1 MDPISTYPSTA
12 STAAPT
18 ASATD
23 VVGVETTPRPTA
35 KTVGAPFSEVLAG
48 SARAFVRTAGAAA
61 RSLPGSPL
69 MAVAI
74 RGGSNLSAQL
84 APTPSAL
91 GGAASPAG
99 LFGSPPLV
107 SGAGVIGGASGTI
120 GTVGTG
126 GMGSSPTGT
135 SSGTAADGSAAGT
148 NDPSISST
156 LAQDQEMNLYYLQI
170 QEQVNAQNRTYSA
183 LSNVIEVEHNTAK
196 TAIGNIH

>member
-1 MDPISTYPSTA
+1 MDSISASSASSAPAASTA
-12 STAAPT
+12 SST
-18 ASATD
+18 ASD
-23 VVGVETTPRPTA
+23 VVGVETAARPTA

-48 SARAFVRTAGAAA
+48 GARAFVRTAGAAV

-74 RGGSNLSAQL
+74 RSGGNLSAQIAA
-84 APTPSAL
+84 APISA
-91 GGAASPAG
+91 GGPGDPVMS
-99 LFGSPPLV
+99 F
-107 SGAGVIGGASGTI
+107 GAGSTAA
-120 GTVGTG
+120 TG
-126 GMGSSPTGT
+126 VGSSPTGT
-135 SSGTAADGSAAGT
+135 STGTAADGSAAGT

-156 LAQDQEMNLYYLQI
+156 LAQDQEMNLYYLQV

>member
-1 MDPISTYPSTA
+1 MDPITPGTSAVSPTS
-12 STAAPT
+12 SAP
-18 ASATD
+18 D

-35 KTVGAPFSEVLAG
+35 RTLGAPFSEVLAG
-48 SARAFVRTAGAAA
+48 SARAFVRTAGAAV

-74 RGGSNLSAQL
+74 RGGGNLSAQI
-84 APTPSAL
+84 APAPSAL
-91 GGAASPAG
+91 GSAAGPVVPIG
-99 LFGSPPLV
+99 NGSLPV
-107 SGAGVIGGASGTI
+107 GGM
-120 GTVGTG
+120 G

-135 SSGTAADGSAAGT
+135 SGTAADGSAAGT
-148 NDPSISST
+148 NDPSISSA
-156 LAQDQEMNLYYLQI
+156 LAQDQEMNLYYLQV

>member
-1 MDPISTYPSTA
+1 MDPINSSTSA
-12 STAAPT
+12 ATAAS
-18 ASATD
+18 SAPD

-35 KTVGAPFSEVLAG
+35 RTVGAPFSEVLAG
-48 SARAFVRTAGAAA
+48 SARAFVRTAGAAV

-74 RGGSNLSAQL
+74 RGGGNLSAQI
-84 APTPSAL
+84 APASSAL
-91 GGAASPAG
+91 GSAAGPVVPVGNG
-99 LFGSPPLV
+99 LLP
-107 SGAGVIGGASGTI
+107 IG
-120 GTVGTG
+120 GTG
-126 GMGSSPTGT
+126 GMSGIGGVGGLGGTSTSPTGT

-148 NDPSISST
+148 NDPSISSA
-156 LAQDQEMNLYYLQI
+156 LAQDQEMNLYYLQV

>member
-1 MDPISTYPSTA
+1 MDPISPSAPSASPASSAATA
-12 STAAPT
+12 P
-18 ASATD
+18 D

-35 KTVGAPFSEVLAG
+35 RTVGAPFSEVLAG
-48 SARAFVRTAGAAA
+48 SARAFAQTAGAAV

-74 RGGSNLSAQL
+74 RGGGNLSSQV
-84 APTPSAL
+84 APTPMGL
-91 GGAASPAG
+91 TGGGTAG
-99 LFGSPPLV
+99 EAIMPFGNGSLPVGGVGV
-107 SGAGVIGGASGTI
+107 ST
-120 GTVGTG
+120 TG

-135 SSGTAADGSAAGT
+135 SSSGAVAGSAAGT
-148 NDPSISST
+148 NDPSIAST
-156 LAQDQEMNLYYLQI
+156 LAQDQEMNIYYLQI

>member
-1 MDPISTYPSTA
+1 MDPISPYA
-12 STAAPT
+12 SSLSPASPATPAP
-18 ASATD
+18 D

-35 KTVGAPFSEVLAG
+35 RTVGAPFSEVLAG
-48 SARAFVRTAGAAA
+48 SARAFVRTAGAAM

-74 RGGSNLSAQL
+74 RGGSNLSAQI
-84 APTPSAL
+84 APSP
-91 GGAASPAG
+91 GGTGVAGDPAIP
-99 LFGSPPLV
+99 FGNGSLPV
-107 SGAGVIGGASGTI
+107 AGAG
-120 GTVGTG
+120 G

-135 SSGTAADGSAAGT
+135 SSGTAVDGSAAGT
-148 NDPSISST
+148 NDPSIAST
-156 LAQDQEMNLYYLQI
+156 LAQDQEMNLYYLQV